1 MEIDDVVAESSTA
14 VISWFPVDDPNGLL
28 SNYIIE
34 LMPLWIVSGS
44 MNLSVLQCLNQLN
57 RNGSS
62 LITMTIDG
70 QENSTLITD
79 LSK

>member
-1 MEIDDVVAESSTA
+1 METDSSTA
-14 VISWFPVDDPNGLL
+14 VISWFPVDDPNSLL
-28 SNYIIE
+28 SNYVIE
-34 LMPLWIVSGS
+34 LMPLRIVSGS

-62 LITMTIDG
+62 LITRTIDG
-70 QENSTLITD
+70 QANSTTITE